1 MQPSEAV
8 TNSQHFPRVAIVVLN
23 WRQVEDTLACLE
35 SLRSLDYPSYHVV
48 VVDNGS
54 ADGSAERIR
63 DRFADVTLIENARNL
78 GFAGGNNI
86 GINHAIRG
94 DADYVLLLNS
104 DTVVSP
110 DLLQELVK
118 VAESDQRIGMLG
130 PTIYYH
136 HKSNVIWSAGGT
148 LSRYGEPGHLR
159 VNEVDEVPGE
169 AIRDVDYVTG
179 CAIMVKRSV
188 IEQVGLLDER
198 FFIYFEEAEWCS
210 RARHAGFRVIYVP
223 RARMWHKI
231 QMDARNQSRRYL
243 YFMARNRLL
252 YLRCGGAR
260 PWVIFVASLDLL
272 RTAASW
278 RLRPRHRD
286 LRPLSGAV
294 VHGVGDFLRGRFGE
308 PPMSV

>member
-1 MQPSEAV
+1 
-8 TNSQHFPRVAIVVLN
+8 
-23 WRQVEDTLACLE
+23 
-35 SLRSLDYPSYHVV
+35 VV

-63 DRFADVTLIENARNL
+63 ERFADVTLIENARNL

-86 GINHAIRG
+86 GINHAIQR
-94 DADYVLLLNS
+94 DAEYVLLLNS
-104 DTVVSP
+104 DTVVSA
-110 DLLQELVK
+110 DLLRELVT
-118 VAESDQRIGMLG
+118 AAQSDQRIGMLG
-130 PTIYYH
+130 PKIYYH

-159 VNEVDEVPGE
+159 VNEVDELPGE
-169 AIRDVDYVTG
+169 TIRDVDYVTG
-179 CAIMVKRSV
+179 CAIMIKRSV

-210 RARHAGFRVIYVP
+210 RARHAGYRVIYVP

-231 QMDARNQSRRYL
+231 RMDARNQSRRYL

-252 YLRCGGAR
+252 YLQCGGAR
-260 PWVIFVASLDLL
+260 PWIILVASLDLL

-278 RLRPRHRD
+278 RLRPRHRE
-286 LRPLSGAV
+286 LRPMSGAV
-294 VHGVGDFLRGRFGE
+294 LHGLGDFLRGRFGE
-308 PPMSV
+308 PPAFPCLATRSNCDPCLD